1 MTGLERLLRR
11 DHREPGACGDVEI
24 APMRR
29 RDLKNGVL
37 EVEESCHQLP
47 WSQKVF
53 ASEVD
58 QMRHG
63 SRHYVTARVDQ
74 RFVGH
79 AGLWFAPD
87 EAHVTNVAVAPSHRR
102 RGVARRLLITL
113 ADVAIERGH
122 DAWTLEVRASSTGAL
137 ELYRRFGFVP
147 AGIRQK
153 YYANVEDAI
162 VMWCHDIRTPQ
173 YRALLDA
180 LRTDTGDTT

>member
-1 MTGLERLLRR
+1 MTGIERLLRR
-11 DHREPGACGDVEI
+11 DLHDQGGPGNVEI

-29 RDLKNGVL
+29 RDLKRGVL
-37 EVEESCHQLP
+37 DVEAACHPLP

-53 ASEVD
+53 TSEVD
-58 QMRHG
+58 QMRQG
-63 SRHYVTARVDQ
+63 SRYYVTAQIEQ

-87 EAHVTNVAVAPSHRR
+87 EAHITNVAVSPDHRR
-102 RGVARRLLITL
+102 RGIARQMLIAL
-113 ADVAIERGH
+113 ADVAVERGH
-122 DAWTLEVRASSTGAL
+122 DAWTLEVRASSTGAH
-137 ELYRRFGFVP
+137 ELYRQFGFVP

-173 YRALLDA
+173 YAERLDL
-180 LRTDTGDTT
+180 LRTDRGDST